1 MAFLIHLRATR
12 SGPWLGAWLLCC
24 FVLTHSA
31 RATWAQTP
39 ATLGPAV
46 QDQAQRGAAG
56 QEPAQQPPTGQG
68 QPDPGQ
74 AAPAQ
79 PAEGASA
86 GTAVAAVGLHPVQTA
101 PGKRNL
107 REAEDAY
114 LAGAKKLQQDDLN
127 GAEREFTRALKL
139 DPENRDYSIAI
150 SLARQHRLTELVQQA
165 GKAQQEGNPQK
176 AEMLLAQA
184 RAIDPENPIVTEHSG
199 PVLGKQ
205 ASTANAPDA
214 ASGQI
219 ASDQATG
226 EPGDKAGGAL
236 TGPLAD
242 RARMLSAGEENEPW
256 KIQPPALE
264 DAIRLAPSDAVKSFH
279 LHGYSPDVLRDVTSA
294 YGIRAIVDNSVE
306 PKNLD
311 FDLENVNYAKAM
323 EVLTEMT
330 NVIAVPVDET
340 SLLIARNLP
349 SNRLLMERQVEE
361 TIYLPESTQEQVS
374 DIANVARNIFEVR
387 QATTQSASGSIV
399 VRAPQAVLAS
409 MNHVIEG
416 LIDAPAEVMVEVKL
430 YEMVNT
436 HAVNAGA
443 NIPTAAGIY
452 NVDQAAT
459 ALVNANQTLVQQA
472 IAQGLVSP
480 TASTLTIA
488 GELIASGLVQSSL
501 FNSTIGVFGGKTTMT
516 GITETGNIAFNWGLN
531 SSDTR
536 ALDDVQ
542 LRVEDH
548 QEAVFREGTR
558 YPIVSSTYSS
568 GLSTAASALS
578 NKTINGVNVASLLSQ
593 YAGGSSMTI
602 PQVTYEDLG
611 VTLNATPVILKSGR
625 INLKLNL
632 KIESLSGST
641 SDGNPILDSRQ
652 LASDITVQEGESALM
667 VSSVSKTESAAMS
680 GIPGLSEL
688 PGFQIPAT
696 ENVEKDSS
704 QLVMVV
710 TPHVVR
716 RRSNMVASPR
726 IAYRTQAAN

>member
-1 MAFLIHLRATR
+1 
-12 SGPWLGAWLLCC
+12 
-24 FVLTHSA
+24 
-31 RATWAQTP
+31 
-39 ATLGPAV
+39 
-46 QDQAQRGAAG
+46 
-56 QEPAQQPPTGQG
+56 
-68 QPDPGQ
+68 
-74 AAPAQ
+74 
-79 PAEGASA
+79 
-86 GTAVAAVGLHPVQTA
+86 VAAIGLHPVQTA
-101 PGKRNL
+101 PGKRNP

-114 LAGAKKLQQDDLN
+114 LAGAKKLQKDDLN

-139 DPENRDYSIAI
+139 DPENRDYAIAI
-150 SLARQHRLTELVQQA
+150 SLARQHQLTELVQQA

-176 AEMLLAQA
+176 AEKLLAQA
-184 RAIDPENPIVTEHSG
+184 RAIDPENPIVTEHGG

-205 ASTANAPDA
+205 ASTAKAPDA

-219 ASDQATG
+219 ASDQAAG
-226 EPGDKAGGAL
+226 GPGDKAGGAL
-236 TGPLAD
+236 TDPLAD

-279 LHGYSPDVLRDVTSA
+279 LHGYSPDVLRQVTSA

-306 PKNLD
+306 SRNLS

-323 EVLTEMT
+323 EILTEMT

-349 SNRLLMERQVEE
+349 ANRQLMERQVEE
-361 TIYLPESTQEQVS
+361 TIYLPGATPEQVK
-374 DIANVARNIFEVR
+374 DVENVARNIFEVR
-387 QATTQSASGSIV
+387 QTTSQAASGSIV
-399 VRAPQAVLAS
+399 VRAPQAVLDTL
-409 MNHVIEG
+409 NRVIEG
-416 LIDAPAEVMVEVKL
+416 LIDATGEVMVEVKL
-430 YEMVNT
+430 YEVVTT
-436 HAVNAGA
+436 HAVNAGT
-443 NIPTAAGIY
+443 NIPTAAGVY

-480 TASTLTIA
+480 TDSAIMIA

-501 FNSTIGVFGGKTTMT
+501 LSSTVGVIGGGTMMT

-531 SSDTR
+531 STDTR

-548 QEAVFREGTR
+548 QEATFREGTR

-568 GLSTAASALS
+568 GLSTAASALG
-578 NKTINGVNVASLLSQ
+578 NKTINGVNIASLLSQ
-593 YAGGSSMTI
+593 YAGGSSVTI

-652 LASDITVQEGESALM
+652 LASDITVGEGESALM
-667 VSSVSKTESAAMS
+667 VSNVSKTESAAMS

-696 ENVEKDSS
+696 ENVEKNSS

-716 RRSNMVASPR
+716 RRSDMVASPR
-726 IAYRTQAAN
+726 IVYRAQAAN

>member
-1 MAFLIHLRATR
+1 
-12 SGPWLGAWLLCC
+12 
-24 FVLTHSA
+24 VLTHSA

-46 QDQAQRGAAG
+46 QLQAQPEAAG

-68 QPDPGQ
+68 QPEPGQ
-74 AAPAQ
+74 AAQ
-79 PAEGASA
+79 PAEGAGA
-86 GTAVAAVGLHPVQTA
+86 GTAVAAIGLHPVQNA
-101 PGKRNL
+101 HGKRNL

-205 ASTANAPDA
+205 VSTANAPDA

-236 TGPLAD
+236 TGPLAN

-256 KIQPPALE
+256 KIQSPALE
-264 DAIRLAPSDAVKSFH
+264 DAIRLAPNDAVKSFH
-279 LHGYSPDVLRDVTSA
+279 LHGYSPDLLREVTSA

-704 QLVMVV
+704 QLVVVV

-716 RRSNMVASPR
+716 RRSDMVASPR

>member
-1 MAFLIHLRATR
+1 MAFPIHLRATR

-46 QDQAQRGAAG
+46 QLQAQPEAAG

-68 QPDPGQ
+68 QPEPGQ
-74 AAPAQ
+74 AAQ
-79 PAEGASA
+79 PAEGAGA
-86 GTAVAAVGLHPVQTA
+86 GTAVAAIGLHPVQNA
-101 PGKRNL
+101 HGKRNL

-176 AEMLLAQA
+176 AEKLLAQA

-236 TGPLAD
+236 TGPLAN

-256 KIQPPALE
+256 KIQSPALE
-264 DAIRLAPSDAVKSFH
+264 DAIRLAPNDAVKSFH
-279 LHGYSPDVLRDVTSA
+279 LHGYSPDLLREVTSA

>member
-1 MAFLIHLRATR
+1 
-12 SGPWLGAWLLCC
+12 
-24 FVLTHSA
+24 
-31 RATWAQTP
+31 
-39 ATLGPAV
+39 
-46 QDQAQRGAAG
+46 
-56 QEPAQQPPTGQG
+56 
-68 QPDPGQ
+68 
-74 AAPAQ
+74 
-79 PAEGASA
+79 
-86 GTAVAAVGLHPVQTA
+86 VAAIGLHPVQNA
-101 PGKRNL
+101 HGKRNL

-176 AEMLLAQA
+176 AEKLLAQA

-219 ASDQATG
+219 ASDQAAG

-256 KIQPPALE
+256 KIQSPALE
-264 DAIRLAPSDAVKSFH
+264 DAIRLAPNDAVKSFH
-279 LHGYSPDVLRDVTSA
+279 LHGYSPDLLREVTSA

>member
-1 MAFLIHLRATR
+1 MAFPIHLRATR

-46 QDQAQRGAAG
+46 QLQAQPEAAG

-68 QPDPGQ
+68 QPEPGQ
-74 AAPAQ
+74 AAQ
-79 PAEGASA
+79 PAEGAGA
-86 GTAVAAVGLHPVQTA
+86 GTAVAAIGLHPVQNA
-101 PGKRNL
+101 HGKRNL

-176 AEMLLAQA
+176 AEKLLAQA

-256 KIQPPALE
+256 KIQSPALE
-264 DAIRLAPSDAVKSFH
+264 DAIRLAPNDAVKSFH
-279 LHGYSPDVLRDVTSA
+279 LHGYSPDLLREVTSA

>member
-46 QDQAQRGAAG
+46 QLQAQPEAAG

-68 QPDPGQ
+68 QPEPGQ
-74 AAPAQ
+74 AAQ
-79 PAEGASA
+79 PAEGAGA
-86 GTAVAAVGLHPVQTA
+86 GTAVAAIGLHPVQNA
-101 PGKRNL
+101 HGKRNL

-236 TGPLAD
+236 TDPLAD

-256 KIQPPALE
+256 KIQSPALE
-264 DAIRLAPSDAVKSFH
+264 DAIRLAPNDAVKSFH
-279 LHGYSPDVLRDVTSA
+279 LHGYSSDVLREVTSA

-568 GLSTAASALS
+568 GLSAAASALS

-716 RRSNMVASPR
+716 RRSDMVASPR
-726 IAYRTQAAN
+726 IAYRAHTAN

>member
-1 MAFLIHLRATR
+1 
-12 SGPWLGAWLLCC
+12 
-24 FVLTHSA
+24 
-31 RATWAQTP
+31 
-39 ATLGPAV
+39 
-46 QDQAQRGAAG
+46 
-56 QEPAQQPPTGQG
+56 
-68 QPDPGQ
+68 
-74 AAPAQ
+74 
-79 PAEGASA
+79 
-86 GTAVAAVGLHPVQTA
+86 VAAIGLHPVQNA
-101 PGKRNL
+101 HGKRNL

-205 ASTANAPDA
+205 VSTANAPDA

-236 TGPLAD
+236 TGPLAN

-256 KIQPPALE
+256 KIQSPALE
-264 DAIRLAPSDAVKSFH
+264 DAIRLAPNDAVKSFH
-279 LHGYSPDVLRDVTSA
+279 LHGYSPDLLREVTSA

>member
-1 MAFLIHLRATR
+1 MAFPIHLRATR

-24 FVLTHSA
+24 FLLTHSA

-46 QDQAQRGAAG
+46 QLQAQPEAAG

-68 QPDPGQ
+68 QPEPGQ
-74 AAPAQ
+74 AAQ
-79 PAEGASA
+79 PAEGAGA
-86 GTAVAAVGLHPVQTA
+86 GTAVAAIGLHPVQNA
-101 PGKRNL
+101 HGKRNL

-236 TGPLAD
+236 TGPLAN

-256 KIQPPALE
+256 KIQSPALE
-264 DAIRLAPSDAVKSFH
+264 DAIRLAPNDAVKSFH
-279 LHGYSPDVLRDVTSA
+279 LHGYSPDLLREVTSA

>member
-1 MAFLIHLRATR
+1 M
-12 SGPWLGAWLLCC
+12 
-24 FVLTHSA
+24 
-31 RATWAQTP
+31 
-39 ATLGPAV
+39 
-46 QDQAQRGAAG
+46 
-56 QEPAQQPPTGQG
+56 
-68 QPDPGQ
+68 
-74 AAPAQ
+74 
-79 PAEGASA
+79 
-86 GTAVAAVGLHPVQTA
+86 HPVQNA
-101 PGKRNL
+101 HGKRNL

-176 AEMLLAQA
+176 AEKLLAQA

-219 ASDQATG
+219 ASDQAAG

-256 KIQPPALE
+256 KIQSPALE
-264 DAIRLAPSDAVKSFH
+264 DAIRLAPNDAVKSFH
-279 LHGYSPDVLRDVTSA
+279 LHGYSPDLLREVTSA

>member
-1 MAFLIHLRATR
+1 MAFPIHLRATR

-46 QDQAQRGAAG
+46 QLQAQPEAAG

-68 QPDPGQ
+68 QPEPGQ
-74 AAPAQ
+74 AAQ
-79 PAEGASA
+79 PAEGAGA
-86 GTAVAAVGLHPVQTA
+86 GTAVAAIGLHPVQNA
-101 PGKRNL
+101 HGKRNL

-256 KIQPPALE
+256 KIQSPALE
-264 DAIRLAPSDAVKSFH
+264 DAIRLAPNDAVKSFH
-279 LHGYSPDVLRDVTSA
+279 LHGYSPDLLREVTSA

>member
-1 MAFLIHLRATR
+1 MAFPIHLRATR

-46 QDQAQRGAAG
+46 QLQAQPEAAG

-68 QPDPGQ
+68 QPEPGQ
-74 AAPAQ
+74 AAQ
-79 PAEGASA
+79 PAEGAGA
-86 GTAVAAVGLHPVQTA
+86 GTAVAAIGLHPVQNA
-101 PGKRNL
+101 HGKRNL

-219 ASDQATG
+219 ASDQAAG

-256 KIQPPALE
+256 KIQSPALE
-264 DAIRLAPSDAVKSFH
+264 DAIRLAPNDAVKSFH
-279 LHGYSPDVLRDVTSA
+279 LHGYSPDLLREVTSA

-652 LASDITVQEGESALM
+652 FKSDITVGEGESALM

-704 QLVMVV
+704 QLVVVV

-716 RRSNMVASPR
+716 RRSDMVASPR

>member
-1 MAFLIHLRATR
+1 
-12 SGPWLGAWLLCC
+12 
-24 FVLTHSA
+24 VLTHSA

-39 ATLGPAV
+39 ATLGQAV
-46 QDQAQRGAAG
+46 QAQPEAAG
-56 QEPAQQPPTGQG
+56 QEPAQQPPTGHG
-68 QPDPGQ
+68 QPEPGS

-79 PAEGASA
+79 PAEVAGA
-86 GTAVAAVGLHPVQTA
+86 GTAVATVGLHPVQTA

-107 REAEDAY
+107 RQAEDAY

-139 DPENRDYSIAI
+139 DPGNRDYAIAI

-176 AEMLLAQA
+176 AEKLLAQA

-205 ASTANAPDA
+205 ASTAKAPDA

-219 ASDQATG
+219 ASDQAAG
-226 EPGDKAGGAL
+226 VRGDKAGGAL
-236 TGPLAD
+236 TDPLAD

-264 DAIRLAPSDAVKSFH
+264 DAVRLAPSDAVKSFH
-279 LHGYSPDVLRDVTSA
+279 LHGYSPDVLREVTSA

-306 PKNLD
+306 PKNFD
-311 FDLENVNYAKAM
+311 FNLENVNYARAM
-323 EVLTEMT
+323 EVLTDMT

-349 SNRLLMERQVEE
+349 ANRLLMERQVEE
-361 TIYLPESTQEQVS
+361 TIYLPGSTPEQVT
-374 DIANVARNIFEVR
+374 DMANVARNIFEVR
-387 QATTQSASGSIV
+387 QVTAQVASGSIV
-399 VRAPQAVLAS
+399 VRAPQAVLDTL
-409 MNHVIEG
+409 NRVIEN
-416 LIDAPAEVMVEVKL
+416 LIDAPGEVMVEVRL

-436 HAVNAGA
+436 HTVNAGA

-459 ALVNANQTLVQQA
+459 SLVNANQTLVQQA

-480 TASTLTIA
+480 TASAITIA

-501 FNSTIGVFGGKTTMT
+501 LDSTIGVFGGGTMMT

-542 LRVEDH
+542 LRVADH
-548 QEAVFREGTR
+548 QVAVFREGTR

-568 GLSTAASALS
+568 GLSTAASALG
-578 NKTINGVNVASLLSQ
+578 NKTINGVNIASLLSQ

-625 INLKLNL
+625 INLLL
-632 KIESLSGST
+632 DMKIESLSGST

-652 LASDITVQEGESALM
+652 FKSDITVGEGESALM

-696 ENVEKDSS
+696 ENVMKDTS

-716 RRSNMVASPR
+716 RRSYIVAGPR
-726 IAYRTQAAN
+726 IVYRAHAAN

>member
-1 MAFLIHLRATR
+1 MAFPIHLRATR

-46 QDQAQRGAAG
+46 QLQAQPEAAG

-68 QPDPGQ
+68 QPEPGQ
-74 AAPAQ
+74 AAQ
-79 PAEGASA
+79 PAEGAGA
-86 GTAVAAVGLHPVQTA
+86 GTAVAAIGLHPVQNA
-101 PGKRNL
+101 HGKRNL

-219 ASDQATG
+219 ASDQAAG

-236 TGPLAD
+236 TGPLAN

-256 KIQPPALE
+256 KIQSPALE
-264 DAIRLAPSDAVKSFH
+264 DAIRLAPNDAVKSFH
-279 LHGYSPDVLRDVTSA
+279 LHGYSPDLLREVTSA

-704 QLVMVV
+704 QLVVVV

-716 RRSNMVASPR
+716 RRSDMVASPR
-726 IAYRTQAAN
+726 IAYRAHTAN

>member
-1 MAFLIHLRATR
+1 MAFPIHLRATR

-46 QDQAQRGAAG
+46 QLQAQPEAAG

-68 QPDPGQ
+68 QPEPGQ
-74 AAPAQ
+74 AAQ
-79 PAEGASA
+79 PAEGAGA
-86 GTAVAAVGLHPVQTA
+86 GTAVAAIGLHPVQNA
-101 PGKRNL
+101 HGKRNL

-236 TGPLAD
+236 TGPLAN

-256 KIQPPALE
+256 KIQSPALE
-264 DAIRLAPSDAVKSFH
+264 DAIRLAPNDAVKSFH
-279 LHGYSPDVLRDVTSA
+279 LHGYSPDLLREVTSA

>member
-1 MAFLIHLRATR
+1 MAFPIHLRATR

-46 QDQAQRGAAG
+46 QLQAQPEAAG

-68 QPDPGQ
+68 QPEPGQ
-74 AAPAQ
+74 AAQ
-79 PAEGASA
+79 PAEGAGA
-86 GTAVAAVGLHPVQTA
+86 GTAVAAIGLHPVQNA
-101 PGKRNL
+101 HGKRNL

-236 TGPLAD
+236 TGPLAN

-256 KIQPPALE
+256 KIQSPALE
-264 DAIRLAPSDAVKSFH
+264 DAIRLAPNDAVKSFH
-279 LHGYSPDVLRDVTSA
+279 LHGYSSDVLREVTSA

>member
-1 MAFLIHLRATR
+1 
-12 SGPWLGAWLLCC
+12 
-24 FVLTHSA
+24 VLTHSA

-39 ATLGPAV
+39 ATPGAAV
-46 QDQAQRGAAG
+46 QDQAQQGAAG

-68 QPDPGQ
+68 QPEPGQ
-74 AAPAQ
+74 AAQ
-79 PAEGASA
+79 PAEGAGA
-86 GTAVAAVGLHPVQTA
+86 GTAVAAIGLHPVQTA

-127 GAEREFTRALKL
+127 GAEREFTHALKL
-139 DPENRDYSIAI
+139 DPGNRDYAIAI
-150 SLARQHRLTELVQQA
+150 SLARQHRLTQLVQQA

-176 AEMLLAQA
+176 AEKLLAQA

-199 PVLGKQ
+199 LVLGKQ
-205 ASTANAPDA
+205 ASTAKAPDA

-219 ASDQATG
+219 ASDQAAG
-226 EPGDKAGGAL
+226 GPGDKAGGAL
-236 TGPLAD
+236 TDPLAD
-242 RARMLSAGEENEPW
+242 RSRMLSAGEENEPW
-256 KIQPPALE
+256 KIQPPVLE

-279 LHGYSPDVLRDVTSA
+279 LHGYSPDVLREVTSA

-306 PKNLD
+306 PKNLN
-311 FDLENVNYAKAM
+311 FDLENVNYARAM
-323 EVLTEMT
+323 DVLTEMT

-349 SNRLLMERQVEE
+349 ANRQLMERLVEE
-361 TIYLPESTQEQVS
+361 TIYLPGSTPEQVK
-374 DIANVARNIFEVR
+374 DVENVARNIFEVR
-387 QATTQSASGSIV
+387 QANAQASSGSIV
-399 VRAPQAVLAS
+399 VRAPQAVLDTL
-409 MNHVIEG
+409 NRVIEG
-416 LIDAPAEVMVEVKL
+416 LIDAPGEVMVEVKL
-430 YEMVNT
+430 YEVVNT
-436 HAVNAGA
+436 HMVNAGA

-459 ALVNANQTLVQQA
+459 ALVNANQSLVQQA
-472 IAQGLVSP
+472 IAQGLGNP
-480 TASTLTIA
+480 PITATSSALTIA
-488 GELIASGLVQSSL
+488 GELLASGLVQSSL
-501 FNSTIGVFGGKTTMT
+501 FNSTIGVFGGKTMMT

-536 ALDDVQ
+536 VFDDVQ
-542 LRVEDH
+542 LRVADH

-578 NKTINGVNVASLLSQ
+578 NKTINGVNIASLLSQ
-593 YAGGSSMTI
+593 YAGGSSMSI

-716 RRSNMVASPR
+716 RRSDMVASPR
-726 IAYRTQAAN
+726 IVYRVHTGN

>member
-1 MAFLIHLRATR
+1 
-12 SGPWLGAWLLCC
+12 
-24 FVLTHSA
+24 
-31 RATWAQTP
+31 
-39 ATLGPAV
+39 
-46 QDQAQRGAAG
+46 
-56 QEPAQQPPTGQG
+56 
-68 QPDPGQ
+68 
-74 AAPAQ
+74 
-79 PAEGASA
+79 
-86 GTAVAAVGLHPVQTA
+86 VAAIGLHPVQNA
-101 PGKRNL
+101 HGKRNL

-219 ASDQATG
+219 ASDQAAG

-236 TGPLAD
+236 TGPLAN

-256 KIQPPALE
+256 KIQSPALE
-264 DAIRLAPSDAVKSFH
+264 DAIRLAPNDAVKSFH
-279 LHGYSPDVLRDVTSA
+279 LHGYSPDLLREVTSA

>member
-1 MAFLIHLRATR
+1 MAAI
-12 SGPWLGAWLLCC
+12 
-24 FVLTHSA
+24 
-31 RATWAQTP
+31 
-39 ATLGPAV
+39 
-46 QDQAQRGAAG
+46 
-56 QEPAQQPPTGQG
+56 
-68 QPDPGQ
+68 
-74 AAPAQ
+74 
-79 PAEGASA
+79 
-86 GTAVAAVGLHPVQTA
+86 GLHPVQNA
-101 PGKRNL
+101 HGKRNL

-236 TGPLAD
+236 TGPLAN

-256 KIQPPALE
+256 KIQSPALE
-264 DAIRLAPSDAVKSFH
+264 DAIRLAPNDAVKSFH
-279 LHGYSPDVLRDVTSA
+279 LHGYSSDVLREVTSA